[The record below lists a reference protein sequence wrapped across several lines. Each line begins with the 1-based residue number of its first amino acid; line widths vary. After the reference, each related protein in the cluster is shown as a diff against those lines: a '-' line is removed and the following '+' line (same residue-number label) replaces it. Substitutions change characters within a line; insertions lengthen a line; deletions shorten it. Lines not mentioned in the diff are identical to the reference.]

1 MRVRVGVIDLSM
13 IRCGCGSR
21 HETIFMAP
29 KEEGEPQ
36 VERRTERRVENLHFI
51 LNDIVGGHA
60 ARMLRVRAR
69 RT

>member
-13 IRCGCGSR
+13 IRCGCGSG
-21 HETIFMAP
+21 HEIIFMAP

-36 VERRTERRVENLHFI
+36 VEWRTERRVENLHFI
-51 LNDIVGGHA
+51 LNEIVGGHA